1 MQKIKLL
8 FVLITFCLG
17 RIAQAQTAVNF
28 SSYDCDNN
36 YHDLFTELDQGKVV
50 VLTWVMPCVGCIEG
64 ASMAGAYVQAVNSP
78 NVVHY
83 VADDY
88 GNTACQSLS
97 GWLFTNAIYYNACFK
112 DSLISMEH
120 YGISGMPKVII
131 LSGLDHQVYYNANN
145 TFVYSEFQAAL
156 NAAIQGARVAEVS
169 QRKIQVFPNPANT
182 EISLTL
188 PDQKGRIQITDMEGR
203 LVVDQQ
209 TKTMT
214 ERISISQLPVGLYSI
229 QFVND
234 HVQFK
239 TTFVVER

>member
-1 MQKIKLL
+1 MRKIK
-8 FVLITFCLG
+8 FCLFFVTFFTAM
-17 RIAQAQTAVNF
+17 IAHAQTAVNF

-97 GWLFTNAIYYNACFK
+97 GWLFTNSIYYNACFK

-131 LSGLDHQVYYNANN
+131 LSGLDHHVYYNANN

-156 NAAIQGARVAEVS
+156 NAAIQGASVAEVS
-169 QRKIQVFPNPANT
+169 QRKIQVFPNPAST
-182 EISLTL
+182 ELALTL
-188 PDQKGRIQITDMEGR
+188 PDQKGRIQIADMEGR
-203 LVVDQQ
+203 IVLDQ
-209 TKTMT
+209 TTNSVT
-214 ERISISQLPVGLYSI
+214 ERISISQLSVGLYSI

-234 HVQFK
+234 NVHLK

>member
-1 MQKIKLL
+1 MKSKLSLGILALL
-8 FVLITFCLG
+8 FFVN
-17 RIAQAQTAVNF
+17 QAIGQTAVNF
-28 SSYDCDNN
+28 SCNDCDNN

-50 VLTWVMPCVGCIEG
+50 VLTWVMPCLGCIEG
-64 ASMAGAYVQAVNSP
+64 ASMAGAYVQMANSP

-88 GNTACQSLS
+88 GNTGCQSLM
-97 GWLFTNAIYYNACFK
+97 GWLNTNGVYYNAYFT
-112 DSLISMEH
+112 DSLIAMEH
-120 YGISGMPKVII
+120 YGISGMPKVVI
-131 LSGLDHQVYYNANN
+131 LSGLDHQVYYNENN

-156 NAAIQGARVAEVS
+156 NAAIQGASVTEVS

-203 LVVDQQ
+203 IVIDQQ

-214 ERISISQLPVGLYSI
+214 ERIAIGHLPVGLYSI

-234 HVQFK
+234 QVHLQ